1 MRRNSTAGFGFAVI
15 ILALAGCSSGY
26 SSNSSDYSQDLA
38 EMKERIL
45 ELQEKATV
53 ADVEIARLRSQVAML
68 ERRLAGETGAVA
80 SGSVAAT
87 GVRPQA
93 RPTLEAEEPEPVIM
107 VEVEESDLDS
117 PPTSATVEE
126 VVTVAVPPTPTD
138 SSSASVSSEVVT
150 TGPPTQPEVTSE
162 SPQIVSPAQSSN
174 YEPVDAAGQA
184 LYDRGYTL
192 YHQGRYLDAEASFQR
207 FLQANPSTELSDNAQ
222 FWIGESR
229 YARGDIRGALAAF
242 REMLQRY
249 PDGNKVPDA
258 MIKEGDCLASLGD
271 RDGARSR
278 YEEVIR
284 RFGSSAA
291 AIMAEERLAAL
302 D

>member
-1 MRRNSTAGFGFAVI
+1 MRRHFTAGFGFAVI

-26 SSNSSDYSQDLA
+26 SSDSNDYSQDLA

-53 ADVEIARLRSQVAML
+53 ADVEIARLRSQVATL
-68 ERRLAGETGAVA
+68 ERRLAGETGTTG
-80 SGSVAAT
+80 SGSVAGSDAS
-87 GVRPQA
+87 PQ
-93 RPTLEAEEPEPVIM
+93 REPVLEAGEPDPVIM

-117 PPTSATVEE
+117 PPTSATAEE
-126 VVTVAVPPTPTD
+126 VVAVAVPATTTD
-138 SSSASVSSEVVT
+138 SSSESSEIAT
-150 TGPPTQPEVTSE
+150 TGPPAQPETASE

-174 YEPVDAAGQA
+174 FEPVDAAGQA

-242 REMLQRY
+242 RETLQRY

>member
-1 MRRNSTAGFGFAVI
+1 MKNQSVSSLWIVI
-15 ILALAGCSSGY
+15 ALLGGGCSSGY
-26 SSNSSDYSQDLA
+26 SSSSPDYSSDLA

-45 ELQEKATV
+45 ELQEQATV
-53 ADVEIARLRSQVAML
+53 ADVEIERLRQQVALL
-68 ERRLAGETGAVA
+68 EGRFGGDVSAIEVVERVVIQQSQPT
-80 SGSVAAT
+80 SSSVST
-87 GVRPQA
+87 P
-93 RPTLEAEEPEPVIM
+93 LEPVSSI
-107 VEVEESDLDS
+107 EVEESDLEPAVAAAAAQSTAIDAT
-117 PPTSATVEE
+117 PPATAPSAPVPGSSTSGTSSLPAPE
-126 VVTVAVPPTPTD
+126 VV
-138 SSSASVSSEVVT
+138 S
-150 TGPPTQPEVTSE
+150 TST
-162 SPQIVSPAQSSN
+162 SIL
-174 YEPVDAAGQA
+174 EPVDAAGQA

-242 REMLQRY
+242 RETLQRY

-258 MIKEGDCLASLGD
+258 LIKEGDCLTSLGD

-278 YEEVIR
+278 YEEVTR
-284 RFGSSAA
+284 RFPSSAA

>member
-1 MRRNSTAGFGFAVI
+1 MKNLSCRGVLIVAGLVA
-15 ILALAGCSSGY
+15 AGCSSGY
-26 SSNSSDYSQDLA
+26 SSSTPDYSADLA

-45 ELQEKATV
+45 ELQEQATV
-53 ADVEIARLRSQVAML
+53 ADVEIKRLRQQVALL
-68 ERRLAGETGAVA
+68 EGRLAGNAP
-80 SGSVAAT
+80 SSSPD
-87 GVRPQA
+87 VRVMVDPPPGDSPA
-93 RPTLEAEEPEPVIM
+93 IESSTPDPVIM
-107 VEVEESDLDS
+107 VEVEESDLD
-117 PPTSATVEE
+117 PPVQAGAAAATGAAASQATSTPEIAPS
-126 VVTVAVPPTPTD
+126 VASESSQSVSDAPEIV
-138 SSSASVSSEVVT
+138 SSAAPSS
-150 TGPPTQPEVTSE
+150 
-162 SPQIVSPAQSSN
+162 
-174 YEPVDAAGQA
+174 YEPVDSAGQA

-207 FLQANPSTELSDNAQ
+207 FLQANPATELSDNAQ

-242 REMLQRY
+242 RETLQRY

-258 MIKEGDCLASLGD
+258 LIKEGDCLTSLGD

-284 RFGSSAA
+284 RFPSSAA

>member
-1 MRRNSTAGFGFAVI
+1 MNIIARAGFVI
-15 ILALAGCSSGY
+15 IVAAVATACSSGY
-26 SSNSSDYSQDLA
+26 SSSSVDYSGDLA

-45 ELQEKATV
+45 ELQEQAAV
-53 ADVEIARLRSQVAML
+53 ADVEIQRLRQQVSML
-68 ERRLAGETGAVA
+68 ESRLGIEPSSPT
-80 SGSVAAT
+80 STPSRAAT
-87 GVRPQA
+87 ESTPSTA
-93 RPTLEAEEPEPVIM
+93 EPEPVESGTPDPVISA
-107 VEVEESDLDS
+107 EVEESDLVTS
-117 PPTSATVEE
+117 PPVSTTAGS
-126 VVTVAVPPTPTD
+126 TVAATTAQSPTATP
-138 SSSASVSSEVVT
+138 SSSDAPEIQTRT
-150 TGPPTQPEVTSE
+150 TTTN
-162 SPQIVSPAQSSN
+162 A
-174 YEPVDAAGQA
+174 PVDAAAQA

-207 FLQANPSTELSDNAQ
+207 FLQSNPSTELSDNAQ

-242 REMLQRY
+242 RETLQRY

-258 MIKEGDCLASLGD
+258 LIKEGDCLTSLGD

-284 RFGSSAA
+284 RFPSSAA
-291 AIMAEERLAAL
+291 AIMAEERIAAL

>member
-1 MRRNSTAGFGFAVI
+1 MKKLFGSG
-15 ILALAGCSSGY
+15 ILIVVGLLVAGCSSGY
-26 SSNSSDYSQDLA
+26 SSSSVDYSDDLA

-45 ELQEKATV
+45 ELQEQATV
-53 ADVEIARLRSQVAML
+53 ADVEIKRLRQQVAHL
-68 ERRLAGETGAVA
+68 ESRVAGTA
-80 SGSVAAT
+80 SPSSTAMRVI
-87 GVRPQA
+87 VEPPPSERPSIESSTPDPIITA
-93 RPTLEAEEPEPVIM
+93 
-107 VEVEESDLDS
+107 EVEESDLDPPAAAVAAAS
-117 PPTSATVEE
+117 ASTTDAEATPTSEGAPPVASTSTSSQDYAPE
-126 VVTVAVPPTPTD
+126 VVSQAPP
-138 SSSASVSSEVVT
+138 V
-150 TGPPTQPEVTSE
+150 
-162 SPQIVSPAQSSN
+162 
-174 YEPVDAAGQA
+174 YEPVDSAGQA

-207 FLQANPSTELSDNAQ
+207 FLQAHPATELSDNAQ

-242 REMLQRY
+242 RETLQRY

-258 MIKEGDCLASLGD
+258 LIKEGDCLTSLGD

-278 YEEVIR
+278 YEEVVR
-284 RFGSSAA
+284 RFPSSAA